1 MSIMHNAV
9 VVRGRFDG
17 KRVELLEEP
26 PVEGPCEVTIEFSL
40 SEAER
45 RRILDRVRG
54 SWQDSRTTDEIIED
68 IVGSRTYGREA
79 PG

>member
-1 MSIMHNAV
+1 MSIMHNAM

-26 PVEGPCEVTIEFSL
+26 PVEGPCDVTIEFSL

-45 RRILDRVRG
+45 EARFARARG
-54 SWQDSRTTDEIIED
+54 SWQDSRSTEEIMRD
-68 IVGSRTYGREA
+68 IKGR
-79 PG
+79 